1 MVRWSGGSPV
11 LIAGAE
17 RLAAAWSQAG
27 YGFAGKQECCARVVS
42 AHKEVRV
49 TSKVTGAGKVLIRRA
64 ETSTREIDVIAGL
77 INRQYVEHK
86 AWFQCPVPSRG
97 SQASGHGLI
106 GGCCRP
112 VPGF

>member
-1 MVRWSGGSPV
+1 MVS
-11 LIAGAE
+11 
-17 RLAAAWSQAG
+17 
-27 YGFAGKQECCARVVS
+27 
-42 AHKEVRV
+42 
-49 TSKVTGAGKVLIRRA
+49 GAGTGKIAIQRGELA
-64 ETSTREIDVIAGL
+64 TREMDVMAAL